1 MICGNMHELK
11 YAQKIF
17 EEMKSSKNGK
27 KNFLI
32 KVTKNHDTEEIE
44 EMLRNMIEYS
54 GKKINFSIE
63 PVPVIIKCEYCNF
76 VGHVDMP
83 FSTVG
88 FRAICPSCKKNKT
101 KIVSE
106 EIEVKYA

>member
-1 MICGNMHELK
+1 MICGSMHELK
-11 YAQKIF
+11 YAQQIYK
-17 EEMKSSKNGK
+17 EMKSNTK

-32 KVTKNHDTEEIE
+32 KIAKNHDTQEIE
-44 EMLRNMIEYS
+44 EMLRDMIESS

-63 PVPVIIKCEYCNF
+63 PMSIKIKCEYCNY
-76 VGHVDMP
+76 VGYVDMP

-101 KIVSE
+101 KIISK
-106 EIEVKYA
+106 EIEVEYA